1 MILAGML
8 ASIDVS
14 VKGYK
19 IPRGVCAPRA
29 LAALGFG
36 QLGNADWAMP
46 GSTVTSER
54 ERVQPQDQPERV
66 YHELR
71 ELIVSGRLAP
81 GTRLVET
88 DAARRLGVSRTPVR
102 SALHRLQ
109 QEGYAV
115 PQNEGDERTR
125 LVVAPIT
132 ADDAADLFNIV
143 GELEGL
149 AGWYAANL
157 EPDHRDK
164 LAAGL
169 EELNGALLG
178 VSHAR
183 PPDAYKAFQLD
194 ASFHRR
200 YVAEAAPPRL
210 LALHDAIKPQAERY
224 ARLYVVALT
233 NELDISVAEHGVIMR
248 AIRDGNSAAAQ
259 RAIQTNW
266 RNAAKRIGT
275 VITKWG
281 GSGGW

>member
-1 MILAGML
+1 M
-8 ASIDVS
+8 
-14 VKGYK
+14 
-19 IPRGVCAPRA
+19 
-29 LAALGFG
+29 
-36 QLGNADWAMP
+36 
-46 GSTVTSER
+46 SEK
-54 ERVQPQDQPERV
+54 ERVQSPDQPERV

-88 DAARRLGVSRTPVR
+88 IAAQRLGVSRTPVR
-102 SALHRLQ
+102 AALQRLQ

-125 LVVAPIT
+125 LVVAPIS
-132 ADDAADLFNIV
+132 ADDAADLFYIV

-149 AGWYAANL
+149 AGYYAATI
-157 EPDHRDK
+157 EPDHRGH
-164 LAAGL
+164 LADEL
-169 EELNGALLG
+169 EALNGALLIE
-178 VSHAR
+178 SHAR
-183 PPDAYKAFQLD
+183 PPDAYRAFQLD

-224 ARLYVVALT
+224 ARLYVITLT
-233 NELDISVAEHGVIMR
+233 NELDLSVAEHAVIVR
-248 AIRDGNSAAAQ
+248 AIRDGDAAAAQ
-259 RAIQTNW
+259 QAIQTNW

-275 VITKWG
+275 VIAEWG